1 MKRRTPRCNLT
12 DTLFPY
18 TTLVRFP
25 GPKGS
30 AWLDTSIRGD
40 VRGGTGIINNKLYV
54 GVRVWNHKQVVKDPS
69 SGKDVAR
76 LNPESE
82 WIRNEVPDLRIVNDA
97 LWEAVKRQQDDIG
110 RRYAAAKEAAKARA
124 LHGKR
129 RPARSEEHTSE
140 LQSLMRNSYAG

>member
-1 MKRRTPRCNLT
+1 MRIS
-12 DTLFPY
+12 DW
-18 TTLVRFP
+18 
-25 GPKGS
+25 S
-30 AWLDTSIRGD
+30 SD
-40 VRGGTGIINNKLYV
+40 VCSSDL
-54 GVRVWNHKQVVKDPS
+54 VVKDPS

-110 RRYAAAKEAAKARA
+110 RRYAAVKEAAKARA

-129 RPARSEEHTSE
+129 RPAYLLSGLLEIGRAHV
-140 LQSLMRNSYAG
+140 